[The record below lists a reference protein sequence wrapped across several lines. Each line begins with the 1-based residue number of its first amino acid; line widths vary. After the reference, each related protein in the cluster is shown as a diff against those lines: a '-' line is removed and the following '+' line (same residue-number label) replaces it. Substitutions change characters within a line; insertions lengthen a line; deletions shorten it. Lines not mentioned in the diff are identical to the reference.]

1 MDIIKEASDTIDEI
15 EDVTTSIIDKAEG
28 IFNF

>member
-1 MDIIKEASDTIDEI
+1 MDIIKEASNTIDEI
-15 EDVTTSIIDKAEG
+15 EDITTSVIDKAEC